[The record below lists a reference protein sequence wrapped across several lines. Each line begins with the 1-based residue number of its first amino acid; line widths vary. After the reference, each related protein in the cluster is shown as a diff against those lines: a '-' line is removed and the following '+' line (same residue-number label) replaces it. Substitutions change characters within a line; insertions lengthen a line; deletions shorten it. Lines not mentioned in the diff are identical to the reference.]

1 MAGPHSC
8 IILHNFGKIH
18 GKLELTHLL
27 DLTPGSIFS
36 CLTRVTSE
44 QFCFLW
50 SPTWSWSPIS
60 DHMAHWSVQEEIL
73 GKTVLTCTPG
83 SCTGHCTHCTCGEHG
98 VYTSIPLGLLCPK
111 HCLLWPIVKITHSQ
125 RETEG
130 GEKNYNW
137 KIILS
142 TEKIKENQ
150 KCIKL

>member
-27 DLTPGSIFS
+27 DLTPGSISS

-50 SPTWSWSPIS
+50 SQTWSRSPIS

-83 SCTGHCTHCTCGEHG
+83 SCTGHCTHCTYGEHG

-125 RETEG
+125 RQRAGRKITHSKNILAYNSAIHTEFR
-130 GEKNYNW
+130 
-137 KIILS
+137 
-142 TEKIKENQ
+142 
-150 KCIKL
+150 C